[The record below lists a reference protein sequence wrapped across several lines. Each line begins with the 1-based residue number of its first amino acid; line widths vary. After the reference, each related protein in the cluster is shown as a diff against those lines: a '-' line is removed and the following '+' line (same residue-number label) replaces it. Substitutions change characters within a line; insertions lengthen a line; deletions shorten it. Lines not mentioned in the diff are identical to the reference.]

1 MSLHVR
7 ACCVCTVRQKGHL
20 ETISIDHGSKKT
32 TTSSLHEHKYK
43 LYLYIHTLSYLLLY
57 RMNWRIETEIDY
69 FIVMKPLQAMET
81 SQIFREIERLKQNTC
96 AHVHWLRANHK
107 HFIINIALVIT
118 FYRTQCRCPGKGGGV
133 AHLIRMVQPIT

>member
-1 MSLHVR
+1 MRIINPQWVGLAGLWRIIRYFYIYQILWKFPCRFTLEPAVSIS
-7 ACCVCTVRQKGHL
+7 TVSQKGHL
-20 ETISIDHGSKKT
+20 ETISIDHGSKNT

-96 AHVHWLRANHK
+96 AHVHWLRANH
-107 HFIINIALVIT
+107 
-118 FYRTQCRCPGKGGGV
+118 
-133 AHLIRMVQPIT
+133 